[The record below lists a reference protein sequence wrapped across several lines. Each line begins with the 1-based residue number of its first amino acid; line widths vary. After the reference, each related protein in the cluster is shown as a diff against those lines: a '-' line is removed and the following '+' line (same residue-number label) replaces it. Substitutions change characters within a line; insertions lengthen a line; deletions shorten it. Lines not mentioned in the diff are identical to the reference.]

1 MRRVLVP
8 LDGSQLAETVLPDA
22 LRLAGEGGE
31 LILIRDA
38 SWTHV
43 DTPLE
48 EYSEWHAIQ
57 ESERY
62 LGSMAQRLEKEG
74 VRATAYRLT
83 ASDVAEAIDDAA
95 SFLKVDFV
103 ACTTHGRGPLGR
115 LLFGGIVWK
124 ALAESRLPIL
134 LCHPE
139 EESSERT
146 DSRDGQGSSQAM
158 NTHALTVSDERP
170 PNTDTRR
177 RILVPLD
184 GSPFGET
191 AIPTARQLG
200 AEWKAS
206 LYLARVVADPSIP
219 DSLFAGSDETQGEF
233 SRAQAYLSR
242 VSKGLDLDVYTEVFS
257 GDPVDRLV
265 NAVGNWGITDIVMST
280 HGRTGL
286 KRVVLGSVA
295 DDLIQRG
302 HRPTIVVPPLAG
314 ESKTNAKESVSR
326 CVRVG

>member
-8 LDGSQLAETVLPDA
+8 LDGSHLAETVLPDA
-22 LRLAGEGGE
+22 LRLAGQGGE

-62 LGSMAQRLEKEG
+62 LGSMARRLEKEG
-74 VRATAYRLT
+74 VRTTAYRLT

-95 SFLKVDFV
+95 SFLKVDLV
-103 ACTTHGRGPLGR
+103 ACATHGRGPLGR

-124 ALAESRLPIL
+124 ALTESRLPIL

-146 DSRDGQGSSQAM
+146 YSKDGQSSRQDI
-158 NTHALTVSDERP
+158 NSHALTVSGEGP
-170 PNTDTRR
+170 PKADARR

-191 AIPTARQLG
+191 AIPTAKQLA

-206 LYLARVVADPSIP
+206 LYLARVVPDPSIP
-219 DSLFAGSDETQGEF
+219 DSLFGGSGETQGELIE
-233 SRAQAYLSR
+233 AQAYLSR
-242 VSKGLDLDVYTEVFS
+242 VSKGLDADLHTDVFS
-257 GDPVDRLV
+257 GDTVDRLV
-265 NAVGNWGITDIVMST
+265 SAVGDWGITDIVMST

-286 KRVVLGSVA
+286 KRVVLGSIA
-295 DDLIQRG
+295 DDLVQRG
-302 HRPTIVVPPLAG
+302 HRPTIVVPPLAV
-314 ESKTNAKESVSR
+314 ESKTDAKESVSR
-326 CVRVG
+326 CVRVS